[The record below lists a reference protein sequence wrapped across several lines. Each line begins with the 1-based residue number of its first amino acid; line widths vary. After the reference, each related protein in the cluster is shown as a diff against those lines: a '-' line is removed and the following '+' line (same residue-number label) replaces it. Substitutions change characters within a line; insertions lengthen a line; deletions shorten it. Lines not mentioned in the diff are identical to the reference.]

1 MTARALEVLAETPVL
16 GRLSAG
22 VVNTVAGLVGTAA
35 ILGLA
40 TALAIPKVRL
50 LRLRPAFA

>member
-1 MTARALEVLAETPVL
+1 VTARAITLLSESPL

-40 TALAIPKVRL
+40 TALAVPKVRL
-50 LRLRPAFA
+50 RLRPSFA